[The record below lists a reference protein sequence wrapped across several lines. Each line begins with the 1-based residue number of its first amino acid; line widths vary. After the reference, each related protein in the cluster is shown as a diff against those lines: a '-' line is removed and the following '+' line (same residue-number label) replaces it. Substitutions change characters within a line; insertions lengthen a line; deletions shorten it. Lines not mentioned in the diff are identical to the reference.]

1 MRSIKSW
8 LKNRWNIR
16 QFVVVWFHVGCRWK
30 PACTWTWDHW
40 RVDISH
46 FRTYCVSTYI
56 HNLVVNSDLNMSMI
70 HFTNIEMLCCCGIPE
85 TESNSTR
92 LYGCFCAF
100 RSMSKVTVPDSKQN
114 ENRNQPMIVVTNT
127 CWPSVSTYPESLSEA
142 VDHFWEVSSLKCCK
156 VNLNAIYSEVEGT
169 FQPELELLASCYG

>member
-1 MRSIKSW
+1 MYLDLGSLKS
-8 LKNRWNIR
+8 RYITFQNIL
-16 QFVVVWFHVGCRWK
+16 C
-30 PACTWTWDHW
+30 
-40 RVDISH
+40 I
-46 FRTYCVSTYI
+46 YSTYI

-127 CWPSVSTYPESLSEA
+127 C
-142 VDHFWEVSSLKCCK
+142 
-156 VNLNAIYSEVEGT
+156 
-169 FQPELELLASCYG
+169 